1 MSSVEPKGPSSLEGA
16 IKAEIEKENVRTA
29 IDQVIREVISQDN
42 GSLTSVDPELIV
54 SRLLDTETIQSLLQR
69 VSTTSRTKLP
79 TQLSAVELPAKIQ
92 EKILPGRRYLYVK
105 VKGGRAFVD
114 HVREETVKYRTE
126 NQSSL
131 FIHLSLDGQRYASQ
145 GAQCVCEP
153 KINEG
158 FLFDLQ
164 KLKPG
169 CSSMLDSKHLLTLDA
184 PLNLVVVRKEG
195 TSGIASTLLSV
206 HAVDWRSILSQP
218 SSSQKVSCQLMG
230 VGSEQQVPV
239 GLLDIEVT
247 VIPNL
252 EEILPH
258 STVSEF
264 LEGTKKRFGE
274 RRRLFIA
281 YARQWWQEFTE
292 MAASHSSRPVKIFAM
307 DEWGQNRFVCEFIR
321 KLEVG
326 RALRSPEEAARWI
339 SLIPAPSPY
348 QLPTGCSKPWYT
360 HSTALVSQLEVENKC
375 ILLCSI
381 LLGFGLD
388 AYVCVGTRKGG
399 ASHFWIMTRGPYTAI
414 TFWETVTGCRY
425 VHKIGQKPVHEYET
439 VGCVFNDSHFYASC
453 QASNVIGYC
462 TFLLEDTNSWKK
474 MSSSAISS
482 VIDKTLCYLPLNLST
497 IDGNK
502 RSSDLEVQ
510 LKILIIEHR
519 SDSGLSTKFDEHL
532 SYVLM
537 PALWSYE
544 RKMIYGSVSQDVGS
558 PEHFSAALMHT
569 VPEGYTF
576 KAFPL
581 HFIHN
586 SPRRAFSSIL
596 SSGIGREIVE
606 CRGDS
611 VTLAVRVITVSYPED
626 ISVTWLMV
634 ACSFRPVG

>member
-42 GSLTSVDPELIV
+42 GSLASVDPELIV
-54 SRLLDTETIQSLLQR
+54 SRLLDTETIQSLFCQR
-69 VSTTSRTKLP
+69 KVSSCLK
-79 TQLSAVELPAKIQ
+79 LPAKTQ

-247 VIPNL
+247 LIPNL

-292 MAASHSSRPVKIFAM
+292 MAANHSSRPVKIFAM
-307 DEWGQNRFVCEFIR
+307 DEWGQNRFVCEFVR

-326 RALRSPEEAARWI
+326 RAVRSPEEAARWI

-348 QLPTGCSKPWYT
+348 QLPSGCSKPWYT

-425 VHKIGQKPVHEYET
+425 IHKIGQKPVHEYET
-439 VGCVFNDSHFYASC
+439 IGCVFNDSHFYASC